1 MPRHVL
7 VTGAGSGIGAGVCS
21 AFAALGDR
29 VTGADVRRDALD
41 AVLARIAREH
51 GTPTAALVCDLA
63 DAAAAERLVS
73 DAWDRHGAVDVLVNA
88 AGIYPATP
96 FLNLSAAAWDQ
107 VQHVNVRAPMLTT
120 VDFGRRAADAG
131 RGGCVVNISSGA
143 ALRARPGA
151 AHYCSSKA
159 AVEMLTRAAAIELGG
174 HGIRVNAVSPGF
186 VEVDS
191 LVNPVTPEYAEAVS
205 PNPLGRRGQPADIAA
220 AVVWL
225 ASDAAA
231 WISGSILRVDGGASA
246 GTTALPL
253 HWPELTEVQRGA
265 RPA

>member
-1 MPRHVL
+1 MARHVL
-7 VTGAGSGIGAGVCS
+7 VTGAASGIGAGVCR

-29 VTGADVRRDALD
+29 LTGVDLRGDVLDEAL
-41 AVLARIAREH
+41 AIITREH
-51 GTPTAALVCDLA
+51 GLPTAAIVCDLA
-63 DAAAAERLVS
+63 DVTPAERLVAE
-73 DAWDRHGAVDVLVNA
+73 AWDRHGPVDVLVNA

-96 FLNLSAAAWDQ
+96 FLDMTAAAWDR

-120 VDFGRRAADAG
+120 VCFGRRAVEAG

-151 AHYCSSKA
+151 AHYCTSKA

-191 LVNPVTPEYAEAVS
+191 AVNPVTEAYAEAVS
-205 PNPLGRRGQPADIAA
+205 ANPLGRRGQPADIAA

-225 ASDAAA
+225 ASEAAA
-231 WISGSILRVDGGASA
+231 WVTGSIVRVDGGASA

-253 HWPELTEVQRGA
+253 HWPEMTAVQRGA
-265 RPA
+265 RPE